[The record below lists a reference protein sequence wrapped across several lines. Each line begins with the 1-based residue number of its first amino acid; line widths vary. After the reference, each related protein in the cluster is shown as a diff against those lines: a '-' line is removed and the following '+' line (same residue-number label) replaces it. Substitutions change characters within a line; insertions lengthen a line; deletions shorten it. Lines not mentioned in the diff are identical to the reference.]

1 MLFSTIP
8 VFAEDIET
16 RELVWNEN
24 GYESLVQSA
33 EFEEIKQLEG
43 KILNLAYAQM
53 ATIDADIVIKAE
65 NIDYGSA
72 YKFYLVD
79 PPQLSENSIEQD
91 LQKQNIFIAY
101 QFQ

>member
-1 MLFSTIP
+1 MKKIISCFTCIIILLFSTIP

-43 KILNLAYAQM
+43 KIL
-53 ATIDADIVIKAE
+53 I
-65 NIDYGSA
+65 
-72 YKFYLVD
+72 
-79 PPQLSENSIEQD
+79 
-91 LQKQNIFIAY
+91 
-101 QFQ
+101 